1 MKSATR
7 ARAHCVI
14 EFIGEGFGMGSP
26 KVFVVQQNCCKIG
39 YVCFLMR
46 FSIPKPMI
54 KKALGSTNISAWLNK
69 SF

>member
-7 ARAHCVI
+7 ARADCVI
-14 EFIGEGFGMGSP
+14 EFIWEGFGLGSP

-46 FSIPKPMI
+46 LSKPQPMMR
-54 KKALGSTNISAWLNK
+54 KTLGSTYISAGLNK
-69 SF
+69 LV